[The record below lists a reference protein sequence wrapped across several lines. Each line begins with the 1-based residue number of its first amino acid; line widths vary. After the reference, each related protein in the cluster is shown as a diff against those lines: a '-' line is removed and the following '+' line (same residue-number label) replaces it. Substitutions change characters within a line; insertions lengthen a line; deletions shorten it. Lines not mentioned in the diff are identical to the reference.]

1 MSDRRRRLVITGAAG
16 IIGRVLATPFA
27 ASNDLVLLDRRPD
40 PDLPLT
46 LLDLADRDGL
56 VRAFD
61 GADAVIH
68 LAATSDVAATWEA
81 VLESNIVGLHNVLE
95 AAVAARVPR
104 VVFASSNHVV
114 GMYERDGAPSIY
126 TDRERPSLDHRVPIR
141 PDSPYGVSKAFGE
154 ALGRF
159 YAETYGLQVIC
170 LRIGTVLAVDDP
182 TAPLAEAAPA
192 WAPGPWEL
200 RIRATW
206 LSHRDC
212 VELFQC
218 ALTADV
224 AFAIAYGVSDT
235 PGRFWDLAEAWRV
248 LGFRPADRWPG
259 EG

>member
-1 MSDRRRRLVITGAAG
+1 MITGAAG
-16 IIGRVLATPFA
+16 IIGRVLAAPFA
-27 ASNDLVLLDRRPD
+27 ASHDLVLLDRRPD

-46 LLDLADRDGL
+46 LVDLADRDGL
-56 VRAFD
+56 VRAFG
-61 GADAVIH
+61 GAEAVIH
-68 LAATSDVAATWEA
+68 LAATSDVAAAWDA
-81 VLESNIVGLHNVLE
+81 VLESNIVGLHNVFD

-126 TDRERPSLDHRVPIR
+126 TDRERPALDQAAAIR
-141 PDSPYGVSKAFGE
+141 PDSLYGVSKAFGE
-154 ALGRF
+154 ALGRY
-159 YAETYGLQVIC
+159 YAETHGLRVIC

-182 TAPLAEAAPA
+182 TAPLVEAAPA

-212 VELFQC
+212 VELFRC
-218 ALTADV
+218 ALSADV

-235 PGRFWDLAEAWRV
+235 PGRFWDLEEARQV

-259 EG
+259 ED